1 MNESQF
7 YRKVERKDD
16 WSFSQVPRKQ
26 TREITHSYHKYPAKF
41 IPQLARALIVE
52 YTEQD
57 DFIWDPFCG
66 SGTLNLEAY
75 RTRRHSLG
83 TDISPI
89 AVLISK
95 AKTTPL
101 EPSSLRGYKQQLLE
115 AIDFNK
121 IRSDS
126 FYLSQGVLNGNIPEL
141 KKWFSI
147 NSLLELGHILW
158 HIKTLPCNRKHCDF
172 ALCGFSSILKRAS
185 YWLNSSVKAQI
196 DPNKKPETPLFY
208 FKRQLRFM
216 EEANEKFWH
225 EAKGNRT
232 KVLIS
237 RHNASNSL
245 RSNHQKMDCI
255 ITSPP
260 YLVSYDYSDIFKL
273 STYFLFYQE
282 DYTRFRRSF
291 IGTLLRKKARRDS
304 NTPTPEQTILNCV
317 SDTGI
322 RRKLQQYYGDMA
334 AFFKNANRYLRSNG
348 QLILVV
354 GDTQFRGVTIPNAY
368 LLTKIALEIGW
379 SLDKV
384 YERLVPVKI
393 LPTFRDSAT
402 GKFTGRE
409 NSNHSESYEKEYIL
423 VLGR

>member
-1 MNESQF
+1 MNERQF
-7 YRKVERKDD
+7 YRKAERRDD
-16 WSFSQVPRKQ
+16 WAFSQVSRKQ

-89 AVLISK
+89 AVLISR
-95 AKTTPL
+95 AKITPL
-101 EPSSLRGYKQQLLE
+101 DPSSLNSYTQHLLE
-115 AIDFNK
+115 AIDSHK
-121 IRSDS
+121 IRGES
-126 FYLSQGVLNGNIPEL
+126 FYLSKGVLNGNIPEL
-141 KKWFSI
+141 KKWFSS

-158 HIKTLPCNRKHCDF
+158 HIKTVPCSRKHCDF

-196 DPNKKPETPLFY
+196 DPNKRPETPLFY
-208 FKRQLRFM
+208 FKRQLRSM
-216 EEANEKFWH
+216 EEANEHFWH

-232 KVLIS
+232 QVRIS
-237 RHNASNSL
+237 RHNASYSL
-245 RSNHQKMDCI
+245 RRNPRKVDCI

-291 IGTLLRKKARRDS
+291 IGTPLRKTARRDS
-304 NTPTPEQTILNCV
+304 NTSTPEQAIVDCV
-317 SDTGI
+317 PDTGI
-322 RRKLQQYYGDMA
+322 RRKLRQYYGDMA
-334 AFFKNANRYLRSNG
+334 AFFNNANSYLKSNG
-348 QLILVV
+348 RLILVV

-368 LLTKIALEIGW
+368 LLNKIASGIGW
-379 SLDKV
+379 SLERV
-384 YERLVPVKI
+384 YEREIPVKI
-393 LPTFRDSAT
+393 LPTFRDEAT
-402 GKFTGRE
+402 GKFTNRQ
-409 NSNHSESYEKEYIL
+409 NSNCSERYEKEYIL
-423 VLGR
+423 VLRR